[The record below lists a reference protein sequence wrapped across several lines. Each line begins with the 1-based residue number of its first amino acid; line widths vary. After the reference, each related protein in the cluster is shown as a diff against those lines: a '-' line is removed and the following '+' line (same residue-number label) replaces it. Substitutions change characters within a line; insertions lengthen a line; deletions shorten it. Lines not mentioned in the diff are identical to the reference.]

1 MSLDVAYSYCIN
13 LTEEEKLEIDK
24 QVRKNRFELK
34 FAIFFPFLPFPILPM
49 PQVPFLPVEG
59 FSPQQIV
66 RNGRDRAESAVA
78 EKLAPLA
85 QLADDCQEAYNE
97 YKVYKEM
104 SSTLSKVS
112 KQVRKDE
119 DTSKGL
125 DKLEEQLKNG
135 EFHAGRGAK
144 KLPGTKTVFYM
155 RSGGEAR
162 LFFKYSDKEKGAVEV
177 IAESDKD
184 NETRVI
190 KHLKK
195 IIINK

>member
-34 FAIFFPFLPFPILPM
+34 FAIFFPFLPFPM
-49 PQVPFLPVEG
+49 VPQVPFLPVEG
-59 FSPQQIV
+59 FGFTPRQIV
-66 RNGRDRAESAVA
+66 RNARNRAESAIA
-78 EKLAPLA
+78 EKLAPRA

-112 KQVRKDE
+112 KKVRKDE

-135 EFHAGRGAK
+135 ELHAGRGAK

-162 LFFKYSDKEKGAVEV
+162 LFFKDSDKEKGAVEV

-190 KHLKK
+190 NNLKK
-195 IIINK
+195 NYE

>member
-1 MSLDVAYSYCIN
+1 MVP
-13 LTEEEKLEIDK
+13 
-24 QVRKNRFELK
+24 Q
-34 FAIFFPFLPFPILPM
+34 
-49 PQVPFLPVEG
+49 PQVPFFPVEG
-59 FSPQQIV
+59 FSFSPQQIV
-66 RNGRDRAESAVA
+66 RNARDRAESAVA

-112 KQVRKDE
+112 KKVRKDE

-135 EFHAGRGAK
+135 ELHAGRGAK

-162 LFFKYSDKEKGAVEV
+162 LFFKYSDKEKGTVEV

-190 KHLKK
+190 KNLKK
-195 IIINK
+195 NYE

>member
-13 LTEEEKLEIDK
+13 LTESEKLEVDK

-34 FAIFFPFLPFPILPM
+34 FAIFFPFLPFPIV

-59 FSPQQIV
+59 FSPQQII
-66 RNGRDRAESAVA
+66 RNARDRAESAVA
-78 EKLAPLA
+78 EKLSPLA

-112 KQVRKDE
+112 TKVRKDKE
-119 DTSKGL
+119 TSKSL

-144 KLPGTKTVFYM
+144 KLPGTQTVYYM
-155 RSGGEAR
+155 RAGNKAR
-162 LFFKYSDKEKGAVEV
+162 LFFKYSDKENGAVEV
-177 IAESDKD
+177 ITESNKDK
-184 NETRVI
+184 EQ
-190 KHLKK
+190 
-195 IIINK
+195 

>member
-13 LTEEEKLEIDK
+13 LTEEKKLEIDK
-24 QVRKNRFELK
+24 QVRKNRFELR
-34 FAIFFPFLPFPILPM
+34 FAIFFPFLPFPM
-49 PQVPFLPVEG
+49 PQVPFFPVEG
-59 FSPQQIV
+59 FTPQQIV
-66 RNGRDRAESAVA
+66 RTARDRAESAVA

-85 QLADDCQEAYNE
+85 QLADDCQEAYKE

-112 KQVRKDE
+112 KKVRKDE

-135 EFHAGRGAK
+135 ELHAGRGAK

-177 IAESDKD
+177 IGESDKD

-190 KHLKK
+190 NNLKK
-195 IIINK
+195 KYE